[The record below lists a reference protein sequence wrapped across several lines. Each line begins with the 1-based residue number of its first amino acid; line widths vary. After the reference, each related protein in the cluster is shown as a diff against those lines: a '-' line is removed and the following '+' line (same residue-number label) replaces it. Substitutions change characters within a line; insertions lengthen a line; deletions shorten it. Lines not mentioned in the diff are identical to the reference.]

1 MKNKLK
7 PCPFCGAIPVI
18 VWEPHPANSQTNGMY
33 RLSAKHDNT
42 CFIRQMNG
50 MNKYGEMSDRNK
62 DIIVATWNRRVDG
75 E

>member
-1 MKNKLK
+1 MEELK
-7 PCPFCGAIPVI
+7 PCPFCGAIPTI
-18 VWEPHPANSQTNGMY
+18 EYEPDISHNSGIY

-42 CFIRQMNG
+42 CFIRKMNG

-62 DIIVATWNRRVDG
+62 DIIVSAWNRRA